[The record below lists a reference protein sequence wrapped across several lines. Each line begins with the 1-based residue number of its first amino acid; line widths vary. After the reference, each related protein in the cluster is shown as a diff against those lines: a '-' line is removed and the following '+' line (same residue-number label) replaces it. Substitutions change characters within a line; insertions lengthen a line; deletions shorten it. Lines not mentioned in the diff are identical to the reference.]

1 MIIFFRNDLKKWL
14 SEKGNQQQN
23 NNNNNEENQKS
34 LRVTLNKNFSKA
46 NLMST
51 KLFESS
57 LQNNPNLKN
66 NNSAG
71 NFPKI
76 KGSVSPNSE
85 IRRESSPLSESES
98 MKILRQQVKNKKIA
112 IDDRKTNS
120 VSQNRKEELNNSK
133 VKFTLK

>member
-1 MIIFFRNDLKKWL
+1 MKKWL
-14 SEKGNQQQN
+14 NDKLN
-23 NNNNNEENQKS
+23 NVQGEDQKS

-57 LQNNPNLKN
+57 QQNTASLKN
-66 NNSAG
+66 SNSTG

-76 KGSVSPNSE
+76 KGSISPDIE
-85 IRRESSPLSESES
+85 IKRESSPLSENDSN
-98 MKILRQQVKNKKIA
+98 KISRQVKNKKIA

-120 VSQNRKEELNNSK
+120 VNQNRKEETNNSK
-133 VKFTLK
+133 VSLIRIFRTIWKVNER